1 MTNAMKMMGAKVTK
15 TTQVSKVASTAGQT
29 PWLSV
34 DEGGDEERWWV
45 GGWRSVE
52 MGGRVG
58 MVEELG
64 RS

>member
-1 MTNAMKMMGAKVTK
+1 MINAMKMMAAKVTK
-15 TTQVSKVASTAGQT
+15 TTQVSKVVSMAGQT

-34 DEGGDEERWWV
+34 DKGGDEERWWV
-45 GGWRSVE
+45 GSGRSVE

>member
-1 MTNAMKMMGAKVTK
+1 MTNAMKMMGTMVTK
-15 TTQVSKVASTAGQT
+15 TTQVSKVASTVGQI

-34 DEGGDEERWWV
+34 DKGGDEERWWV
-45 GGWRSVE
+45 GGGRSVE